1 MNNGFVI
8 VGRITDLGNI
18 KEGRNGKYCRVQLA
32 ITRPYKNSNGEYETD
47 MIKITLR
54 RDLATQLH
62 EYCEI
67 EDLVGVKGR
76 IESTSNGNTILV
88 ADKLTFLATHQKVEE
103 LKDNE

>member
-1 MNNGFVI
+1 MNEYTL
-8 VGRITDLGNI
+8 VGRLKDKGII
-18 KEGRNGKYCRVQLA
+18 KEGRNGKYCRMQIGV
-32 ITRPYKNSNGEYETD
+32 TRHFKNANGEYETD

-54 RDLATQLH
+54 NDLATKLH
-62 EYCEI
+62 EWCEI

-88 ADKLTFLATHQKVEE
+88 ADKLTFLASHQRVED

>member
-1 MNNGFVI
+1 MNEYTL
-8 VGRITDLGNI
+8 VGRLKDKGII
-18 KEGRNGKYCRVQLA
+18 KEGRNGKYCRMQIGV
-32 ITRPYKNSNGEYETD
+32 TRHFKNANGEYETD

-54 RDLATQLH
+54 RDLATKLH
-62 EYCEI
+62 EWCEI

-88 ADKLTFLATHQKVEE
+88 ADKLTFLASHQRVEE

>member
-62 EYCEI
+62 EWCELG
-67 EDLVGVKGR
+67 DLIGVKGR

-88 ADKLTFLATHQKVEE
+88 ADKLTFLASHQKVQEMKE
-103 LKDNE
+103 SE

>member
-1 MNNGFVI
+1 MMNEYVL
-8 VGRITDLGNI
+8 VGRLKDKGII
-18 KEGRNGKYCRVQLA
+18 KEGRNGKYCRMQIGV
-32 ITRPYKNSNGEYETD
+32 TRHFKNANGEYETD

-54 RDLATQLH
+54 NDLATKLH
-62 EYCEI
+62 EWCEI

-88 ADKLTFLATHQKVEE
+88 ADKLTFLASHQRVED

>member
-8 VGRITDLGNI
+8 VGRLKDKGII
-18 KEGRNGKYCRVQLA
+18 KEGRNGKYCRVRVA

-54 RDLATQLH
+54 NDLATQLH
-62 EYCEI
+62 EWCKI
-67 EDLVGVKGR
+67 EDLVGVKGH
-76 IESTSNGNTILV
+76 IESTPNGNTILV

>member
-8 VGRITDLGNI
+8 IGRITDLGNI
-18 KEGRNGKYCRVQLA
+18 KEGRNGKYCRVQVA

-62 EYCEI
+62 KYCEI

>member
-1 MNNGFVI
+1 MNEYVL
-8 VGRITDLGNI
+8 VGRLKDKGII
-18 KEGRNGKYCRVQLA
+18 KEGRNGKYCRVQVA

-54 RDLATQLH
+54 NDLATKLH
-62 EYCEI
+62 EYCEL
-67 EDLVGVKGR
+67 EDLIGVKVH

-88 ADKLTFLATHQKVEE
+88 ADKLTFLASHQRVKE

>member
-8 VGRITDLGNI
+8 VGRLKDKGII
-18 KEGRNGKYCRVQLA
+18 KEGRNGKYCRVQVA

-54 RDLATQLH
+54 NDLATKLH
-62 EYCEI
+62 EWCKI
-67 EDLVGVKGR
+67 EDLVGVKGH
-76 IESTSNGNTILV
+76 IESTPNGNTILV

>member
-1 MNNGFVI
+1 MNEYTL
-8 VGRITDLGNI
+8 VGRLKDKGII

-32 ITRPYKNSNGEYETD
+32 ITRPYENSNGEYETD